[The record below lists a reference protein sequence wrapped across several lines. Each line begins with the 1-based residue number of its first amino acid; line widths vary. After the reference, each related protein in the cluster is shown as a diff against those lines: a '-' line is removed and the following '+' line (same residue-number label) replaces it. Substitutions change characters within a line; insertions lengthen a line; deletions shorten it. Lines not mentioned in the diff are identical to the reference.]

1 MNINSENIGELA
13 GNQSILDK
21 KKENTSK
28 VSFLKENIKGGISY
42 FLILNPEKP
51 DVPLNKNDAFQKVQK
66 RRVQEK
72 R

>member
-1 MNINSENIGELA
+1 MNINLKYMRKFT

-42 FLILNPEKP
+42 FLI
-51 DVPLNKNDAFQKVQK
+51 
-66 RRVQEK
+66 
-72 R
+72 

>member
-28 VSFLKENIKGGISY
+28 VSFLKENIKGQIVFSH
-42 FLILNPEKP
+42 LIHKLVSLPEK
-51 DVPLNKNDAFQKVQK
+51 
-66 RRVQEK
+66 E
-72 R
+72 

>member
-28 VSFLKENIKGGISY
+28 VSFLKENIKGGDIVFSH
-42 FLILNPEKP
+42 LMHKLVSLPEII
-51 DVPLNKNDAFQKVQK
+51 NTFECMN
-66 RRVQEK
+66 
-72 R
+72 